1 MFQQKAIKALSPID
15 TQITSTMSRTQKE
28 TPGQIDRL
36 SSRDSKRLIQE
47 LIERI
52 HETTGHLG
60 KVQLIAKIR
69 RIFDSGLQVVADEES
84 TVSFREAAEASISA
98 RMHRRPSTCR
108 DLRHFVR
115 RLLRV
120 EGVENRPL
128 RAMNSRE
135 CRVILE
141 QAFPNSKHSYNKGRA
156 IMNSIFAYGQRREW
170 CSDNPVSRI
179 EPQSVSEK
187 EIHPLQPEEIQRLE
201 TTVRQPQHEHMR
213 LSLHLM
219 LYCGLRPQEVARL
232 QQKHIQWEQ
241 GRVIVPAACS
251 KTGGGRVVPLR
262 KKERLES
269 ADISI
274 PRNWK
279 SRWKQLRRSA
289 GFASGQWVPDVCRHT
304 FASYHAAY
312 FRNLPELQLE
322 MGHRSAD
329 LLRTRYLNLPEVQHA
344 TGYWN

>member
-1 MFQQKAIKALSPID
+1 MLIPD
-15 TQITSTMSRTQKE
+15 MKE
-28 TPGQIDRL
+28 KQLRKHKYGL
-36 SSRDSKRLIQE
+36 CSRDAKRLMQE
-47 LIERI
+47 LTERI
-52 HETTGHLG
+52 ESALGYADKLHLTA
-60 KVQLIAKIR
+60 LIR
-69 RIFDSGLQVVADEES
+69 RVFDKGIQAVKNEER
-84 TVSFREAAEASISA
+84 TVSFREAAEASIQA

-128 RAMNSRE
+128 RDMNSRE

-141 QAFPNSKHSYNKGRA
+141 QAFPDSKHSYNKGRA
-156 IMNSIFAYGQRREW
+156 ILHSIFAHGQRQEW

-179 EPQSVSEK
+179 ESRTVSEI
-187 EIHPLQPEEIQRLE
+187 EITPLQPEEIKRLE
-201 TTVRQPQHEHMR
+201 NVVQQPAHQSMR

-262 KKERLES
+262 KKERLKS

-279 SRWKQLRRSA
+279 SRWKQLRRAA
-289 GFASGQWVPDVCRHT
+289 GFSSDQWVPDVCRHT
-304 FASYHAAY
+304 FASYHAAF

-322 MGHRSAD
+322 MGHRSSD
-329 LLRTRYLNLPEVQHA
+329 LLRTRYLNLPQVQQA
-344 TGYWN
+344 KEYWR